1 MGETLGEEC
10 QAEGVSTLLGPAMN
24 IKRSPLCGRNFE
36 YYSEDPFLSG
46 VLAAAVTRGVQSNGN
61 SGVTIKHFAC
71 NNQEDNRMGVDACVS
86 ERALREI
93 YFRGFEIAVKKSAPV
108 SIMTSYNLINGVHAA
123 NSRDLCTVVVREE
136 WGFEGTIMS
145 DWNTTVPEDG
155 SEPWKCSAAGNDI
168 IMPGNT
174 NDDADIRDAY
184 EKGLLSERE
193 IRSCAGRI
201 IAMIDKLAK

>member
-1 MGETLGEEC
+1 
-10 QAEGVSTLLGPAMN
+10 
-24 IKRSPLCGRNFE
+24 
-36 YYSEDPFLSG
+36 
-46 VLAAAVTRGVQSNGN
+46 
-61 SGVTIKHFAC
+61 
-71 NNQEDNRMGVDACVS
+71 MGVDACVS

-93 YFRGFEIAVKKSAPV
+93 YFRGFEIAVK
-108 SIMTSYNLINGVHAA
+108 NGGGGGA
-123 NSRDLCTVVVREE
+123 
-136 WGFEGTIMS
+136 IMS

-155 SEPWKCSAAGNDI
+155 SEPWKCAAAGNDI

>member
-1 MGETLGEEC
+1 M
-10 QAEGVSTLLGPAMN
+10 
-24 IKRSPLCGRNFE
+24 
-36 YYSEDPFLSG
+36 
-46 VLAAAVTRGVQSNGN
+46 
-61 SGVTIKHFAC
+61 
-71 NNQEDNRMGVDACVS
+71 
-86 ERALREI
+86 
-93 YFRGFEIAVKKSAPV
+93 
-108 SIMTSYNLINGVHAA
+108 
-123 NSRDLCTVVVREE
+123 CTVVVREE

-155 SEPWKCSAAGNDI
+155 SEPWKCAAAGNDI